1 MTTAARQQRILA
13 NIERTLRRTDPRLA
27 SKFGMFSQLAQD
39 EQMPP
44 AEQTTSRPA
53 GWRSRMPRIGQLP
66 RRLRVAFR
74 IAGGDRGGR
83 SGARSAGH
91 AAGLR

>member
-27 SKFGMFSQLAQD
+27 SKFGMFSQLVQD

-44 AEQTTSRPA
+44 AKQTTSRPA

-74 IAGGDRGGR
+74 IAGSATRGYAVTFP
-83 SGARSAGH
+83 GARTST
-91 AAGLR
+91 

>member
-1 MTTAARQQRILA
+1 MTTVARQQRVLA
-13 NIERTLRRTDPRLA
+13 KIERTLRRTDPRLA
-27 SKFGMFSQLAQD
+27 AKFGMFSQLAQD

-53 GWRSRMPRIGQLP
+53 GCRSRMPRIRQLP
-66 RRLRVAFR
+66 RRLVAGFC
-74 IAGGDRGGR
+74 IAAGDRGGCR
-83 SGARSAGH
+83 SACSAGH